1 MIFTFLIIIFIF
13 KHYFYR
19 KIAKMQKQ
27 LVKAR
32 YESLHKKIANKIF
45 VNKVITATLCFPEK
59 YKMQQLLRDLFFL
72 KLEGCLK
79 GYFLLL
85 GDNIPSE
92 STMVERTGLSLK
104 SIIKTEDKGREFT
117 IKTLSTTRQVG
128 NVWNEGEAEE
138 VEVEVARNQKIQ
150 NNNFKKKNIKKNE
163 KGNEDR
169 EIEKKK
175 VKDRGEE
182 IEQQTVKEKEKRKR
196 QKIEEINQKEEKYW
210 NMTSTRF
217 NSLRR

>member
-1 MIFTFLIIIFIF
+1 
-13 KHYFYR
+13 
-19 KIAKMQKQ
+19 MQKQ

-45 VNKVITATLCFPEK
+45 VKKVITATLHFPEK
-59 YKMQQLLRDLFFL
+59 YKTQELLRDLFFL
-72 KLEGCLK
+72 NLEGCLK

-85 GDNIPSE
+85 GDIIPSV
-92 STMVERTGLSLK
+92 STMVERTGLGLK
-104 SIIKTEDKGREFT
+104 STMKTEEKGREFKN
-117 IKTLSTTRQVG
+117 KTLSTIRQVG
-128 NVWNEGEAEE
+128 NIWNAGE
-138 VEVEVARNQKIQ
+138 VEVEVEVERNQEIQ
-150 NNNFKKKNIKKNE
+150 NNNFRKKNIKKNE

-169 EIEKKK
+169 EIEKKI
-175 VKDRGEE
+175 VKERGEG

>member
-1 MIFTFLIIIFIF
+1 
-13 KHYFYR
+13 
-19 KIAKMQKQ
+19 MQQQ

-45 VNKVITATLCFPEK
+45 VKKVITATLHFPEK
-59 YKMQQLLRDLFFL
+59 YKTQELLRDLFFL

-92 STMVERTGLSLK
+92 STMVERTGLNLK
-104 SIIKTEDKGREFT
+104 SIIKTEGKGREFKN
-117 IKTLSTTRQVG
+117 KTLSTIRQVG
-128 NVWNEGEAEE
+128 NIWNAGE
-138 VEVEVARNQKIQ
+138 VEVEVEVVRNQEIQ
-150 NNNFKKKNIKKNE
+150 NNNFRKKNIKKNE

-169 EIEKKK
+169 DIEKKK
-175 VKDRGEE
+175 VKERGDER
-182 IEQQTVKEKEKRKR
+182 EQQAVKEKEKRKR

>member
-1 MIFTFLIIIFIF
+1 
-13 KHYFYR
+13 
-19 KIAKMQKQ
+19 MQQK

-45 VNKVITATLCFPEK
+45 EKKVITATLQ

-85 GDNIPSE
+85 GDIIPSV

-104 SIIKTEDKGREFT
+104 SIMKSEEEGREFRK
-117 IKTLSTTRQVG
+117 KTLSTIRQVG
-128 NVWNEGEAEE
+128 NVWNEVEVEE
-138 VEVEVARNQKIQ
+138 VEVEVVRKQKIQ

-175 VKDRGEE
+175 VKERGEE